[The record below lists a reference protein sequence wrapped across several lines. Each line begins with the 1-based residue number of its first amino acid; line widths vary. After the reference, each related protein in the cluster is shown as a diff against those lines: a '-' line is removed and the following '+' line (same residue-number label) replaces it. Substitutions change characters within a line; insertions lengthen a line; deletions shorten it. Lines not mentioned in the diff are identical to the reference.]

1 MYLSKR
7 EQRRLHAKK
16 SLKRTKKT
24 NAKCHSWFQKEWE
37 ARSFSSSWGCLARI
51 CLKLPPSSKDKKKI
65 PFNNKRKQKPN
76 STGKVEAEKG
86 SSDKSSHP
94 SYSRSLNEAS
104 NKKSVHGLSSLIL
117 ASSWISPHQKSETP
131 ADQKASSQLPSDPVT
146 LEVHTGQTW
155 QAVQPEKRKMGPD
168 WKFKENLGF
177 FLGFGFF
184 FVSLF

>member
-37 ARSFSSSWGCLARI
+37 ATSFSSSWGCLARI

-117 ASSWISPHQKSETP
+117 ASSWISPHQKSEAP

-177 FLGFGFF
+177 FWGFGFF